1 MEENLLL
8 QAPHSNVQ
16 FRLRLFRSQEHS
28 IPILNG
34 SEMEKIKTWHL
45 GFVIAM
51 ETIGFF
57 MTSSIVRF
65 INTTKRYITTWLRHK
80 FLSAHRGSCTWRLY
94 ETHKT
99 KEFRFSLDFKSLS
112 FTMSQL
118 MTLSLLYWAPVWLLQ
133 KVQFGSMSQQTKSPS
148 CYIQT
153 FLWFTAVPH

>member
-8 QAPHSNVQ
+8 QAPHSNVH

-57 MTSSIVRF
+57 MTSLPLQDLS
-65 INTTKRYITTWLRHK
+65 KRQSVISQHDFATSFYLHTEVVHGGCMKYMKQKK
-80 FLSAHRGSCTWRLY
+80 FKLSAIYDS
-94 ETHKT
+94 
-99 KEFRFSLDFKSLS
+99 FSTLLSSSLAVTES
-112 FTMSQL
+112 
-118 MTLSLLYWAPVWLLQ
+118 
-133 KVQFGSMSQQTKSPS
+133 SM
-148 CYIQT
+148 
-153 FLWFTAVPH
+153 W